1 MRELLW
7 VGIILQE
14 NMYEG
19 EERRNSMYGCRL
31 YKRKVFKIGL
41 DDDIADYKA
50 SLVEDT

>member
-1 MRELLW
+1 VRELLW
-7 VGIILQE
+7 VGIIK

-41 DDDIADYKA
+41 DDNIADI
-50 SLVEDT
+50 